1 MTPEPPVQLV
11 TRVFEAFTRRDL
23 GALLGLVAPDVEW
36 FAQTAA
42 IARGG
47 APYVGHDG
55 MREYMEDIRSVWR
68 ELRVI
73 PQAFRSDGDRVLA
86 TGRVYAR
93 DHHGSIIDS
102 PAGWIFLVRGGLVAS
117 ARVYDRAEDAVTAFD
132 AP

>member
-1 MTPEPPVQLV
+1 VTPEPSVRLV
-11 TRVFEAFTRRDL
+11 TQVFEAFTRRDL

-42 IARGG
+42 IARDG
-47 APYVGHDG
+47 APYVGHQG
-55 MREYMEDIRSVWR
+55 MREYMEDVGRVWR

-73 PQAFRSDGDRVLA
+73 PQAFRSEGDRVLA

-102 PAGWIFLVRGGLVAS
+102 PAGWVFVVRGDVIAS
-117 ARVYDRAEDAVTAFD
+117 ARVYDRAEEAVTAFD
-132 AP
+132 AG